1 MERVSNKGQRA
12 DGISS
17 DQFLLW
23 SVWLRQKKEL
33 VKIPT
38 IKKKIVSITRR
49 VTMRACLERP
59 ILPKAKGDEWVAG
72 VGRCWKNGVLKGRSG
87 VVGGCHLGADRMIA
101 VRI

>member
-23 SVWLRQKKEL
+23 SVWLRQKREWA
-33 VKIPT
+33 KIPT

-49 VTMRACLERP
+49 VTMRACLESP
-59 ILPKAKGDEWVAG
+59 ILPKNKMWRMGGGYWEVVEERCSQRAKW
-72 VGRCWKNGVLKGRSG
+72 
-87 VVGGCHLGADRMIA
+87 GG
-101 VRI
+101 